1 MTGNYDDLIYNL
13 AVANRILGNE
23 GVVDSFGHVSVRHP
37 ENSERF
43 LLSRSRAPN
52 LVSREDILEFGP
64 DGQPV
69 KDNGPAPYNERFIHA
84 AIYNARPDVQCVI
97 HSHAEPLLPFG
108 ITDTKMQPVFHM
120 GARIGGDIP
129 LWDIRDKFGDTNL
142 LVVNMDQGNDLA
154 AALGGNRM
162 VLMRGHGNAVASST
176 LESTV
181 MIAYY
186 AMVNAR
192 VQTMS
197 MMMALAQGKGM
208 QSIVPLSPGEIEA
221 ATKSGEK
228 GTIGITRSWDGLAGR
243 ADLTGI

>member
-1 MTGNYDDLIYNL
+1 MSELDDLLYNL
-13 AVANRILGNE
+13 AVANRILGHE

-37 ENSERF
+37 DKPERF
-43 LLSRSRAPN
+43 LLSRSRAPE
-52 LVSREDILEFGP
+52 LVSRADILEFGP

-84 AIYNARPDVQCVI
+84 AIFNARPDVHAVI

-108 ITDTKMQPVFHM
+108 ITDTQMKPVFHM
-120 GARIGGDIP
+120 GARIGGEIP
-129 LWDIRDKFGDTNL
+129 LWDIRDNFGDATNM

-162 VLMRGHGNAVASST
+162 VLMRGHGNAVAAGT
-176 LESTV
+176 LEATV
-181 MIAYY
+181 MTAYY

-192 VQTMS
+192 IQTQS
-197 MMMALAQGKGM
+197 MMMAFMQGKGM
-208 QSIVPLSPGEIEA
+208 DAVNALSAGEIAA
-221 ATKSGEK
+221 ATKSGDK

-243 ADLTGI
+243 ANTDGI